1 MDKARKVTRM
11 GRPVRAEGGKP
22 TKERIFE
29 AAIDLFSRKGYD
41 RTSVRQIAKAVGLT
55 ESAVYRH
62 YPNKEAILEAIFSF
76 AEKSIYT
83 PLPIEEDLGGRT
95 GMSLFRGLLAPL
107 PAIIGAEATVA
118 KIARIMYAEMLHDP
132 KIRRYFQETY
142 VEKADD
148 HLEALF
154 RRGMERGV
162 IRACD
167 PRALARVFNA
177 FRSEWTFQTYILDH
191 GKPVDLVQAEK
202 DLEQSIR
209 FFEQFLVPDR
219 DGR

>member
-1 MDKARKVTRM
+1 MDKARKPLRM

-22 TKERIFE
+22 TKDRIFE
-29 AAIDLFSRKGYD
+29 AAIDLFSRQGYD

-62 YPNKEAILEAIFSF
+62 YPNKDAILEAIFAF

-95 GMSLFRGLLAPL
+95 GTSLFRGLLAPL
-107 PAIIGAEATVA
+107 PAIIGAEASII
-118 KIARIMYAEMLHDP
+118 KIARIMYAEMFHDP
-132 KIRRYFQETY
+132 KIRRTFQEAY
-142 VEKADD
+142 VKKADD

-154 RRGMERGV
+154 RRGMDRGV
-162 IRACD
+162 VRACD

-177 FRSEWTFQTYILDH
+177 FRSEWTFQTYVLDY
-191 GKPVDLVQAEK
+191 GKSVDPAQAEK
-202 DLEQSIR
+202 DLEPSIM
-209 FFEQFLVPDR
+209 FFEQFLVPGR

>member
-1 MDKARKVTRM
+1 MDKARRPSRM
-11 GRPVRAEGGKP
+11 GRPVRTEGGKP
-22 TKERIFE
+22 TKDRIFE

-62 YPNKEAILEAIFSF
+62 YPNKDAILEAIFAF

-83 PLPIEEDLGGRT
+83 PLPIEEDLGGRG

-107 PAIIGAEATVA
+107 PAVIGAEASIV

-132 KIRRYFQETY
+132 KIRRYFQEAY
-142 VEKADD
+142 VKKADD

-162 IRACD
+162 VRACD

-177 FRSEWTFQTYILDH
+177 FRSEWAFQTYVLEH
-191 GKPVDLVQAEK
+191 GKPIDPGQAEK
-202 DLEQSIR
+202 DLEASIR
-209 FFEQFLVPDR
+209 FFEQFLVPGR